1 MKKKFI
7 NVLYVHFRFQNQAQ
21 LSNLLQSGVKRSSTP
36 PPPPPRGSSGEEN
49 PLHIENENVKEDQ
62 ILDVN
67 R

>member
-1 MKKKFI
+1 MNF
-7 NVLYVHFRFQNQAQ
+7 FRFQNQAQ
-21 LSNLLQSGVKRSSTP
+21 LSNLLQSGVKRSST